1 MSKAIEARIERLF
14 GYRVSVF
21 IRDAKD
27 IQQVM
32 NSNSIL
38 SKRKEDPTKLHV
50 TFLYRSPTENAWDE
64 LVMKSAQG
72 DEFIA
77 GEKEMYIF
85 CPNGYG
91 RTKWTNNYFE
101 KKLRVA
107 ATTRNWKTIN
117 TLYAMAAGQDI
128 CNHAPKN

>member
-1 MSKAIEARIERLF
+1 
-14 GYRVSVF
+14 
-21 IRDAKD
+21 
-27 IQQVM
+27 
-32 NSNSIL
+32 
-38 SKRKEDPTKLHV
+38 
-50 TFLYRSPTENAWDE
+50 LYRSPTENAWDE

-77 GEKEMYIF
+77 GEKEIYVF

-107 ATTRNWKTIN
+107 ARPATGKRSIPSMRWQRDNIFTI
-117 TLYAMAAGQDI
+117 TIKKMTMAYCGHKI
-128 CNHAPKN
+128 PVVKI